1 MGRSLLLSDYKLS
14 LCETGQHAF
23 SVATKKSNDTVIKV
37 QTKLVMQRHA
47 DRESTR
53 MYETIDY
60 NKLVYSLYRS
70 YPVQCI

>member
-14 LCETGQHAF
+14 LCETAF
-23 SVATKKSNDTVIKV
+23 SVATKNLKDTIIKV
-37 QTKLVMQRHA
+37 QTKLVMHRHA